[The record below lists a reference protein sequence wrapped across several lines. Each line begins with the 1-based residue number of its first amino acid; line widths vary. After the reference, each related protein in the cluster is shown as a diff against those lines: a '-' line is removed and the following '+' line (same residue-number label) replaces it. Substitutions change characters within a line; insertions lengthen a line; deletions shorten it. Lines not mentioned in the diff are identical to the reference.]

1 MAVDLLNP
9 NLGISTLLPEA
20 PLEHLPETDDFVAVG
35 RSSDLSALQE
45 YKHSLAG
52 HGFERSV
59 SQSFIPKVASD
70 ELLRPAVFNNL
81 LQSAAE
87 KLSAS
92 EDPQLRRFVRDDLA
106 PLEQNRELLQAYLGL
121 MMGA

>member
-20 PLEHLPETDDFVAVG
+20 PLHHLPETDDYSSVG
-35 RSSDLSALQE
+35 RNLDLSALQE
-45 YKHSLAG
+45 YKLSLSG
-52 HGFERSV
+52 HGFERTI

-81 LQSAAE
+81 LQSAAG
-87 KLSAS
+87 KLAAS
-92 EDPQLRRFVRDDLA
+92 DDPKLRRFVREDLA
-106 PLEQNRELLQAYLGL
+106 PLEQNKELLQAYLGL
-121 MMGA
+121 MMEA

>member
-20 PLEHLPETDDFVAVG
+20 PLDHLPETDDYNSVG
-35 RSSDLSALQE
+35 RNADLSALQE
-45 YKHSLAG
+45 YKLSLSG
-52 HGFERSV
+52 HGFERSI

-81 LQSAAE
+81 LHSAAS
-87 KLSAS
+87 KLAAS
-92 EDPQLRRFVRDDLA
+92 DDPKLRRFAREDLA
-106 PLEQNRELLQAYLGL
+106 PLEQNKELLQAYLGL
-121 MMGA
+121 MMEA